1 MRRWRDGN
9 RDDRRGP
16 LIGDRP
22 PEIVTVSAT
31 ALAALCAHAA
41 REAPNECCG
50 LLVGTPDAI
59 DEAVAVRNVLNSP
72 TRYQID
78 PAEHIVLNRRLRGSG
93 RSIVGAY
100 HSHPLTA
107 PIPSP
112 RDVAE
117 AHYYPE
123 FVWLIVSLSSEVPE
137 CRAFRISGGGFVE
150 LRISS

>member
-1 MRRWRDGN
+1 MRRRRNGH

-16 LIGDRP
+16 LSGDDT
-22 PEIVTVSAT
+22 PESVSISAS
-31 ALAALCAHAA
+31 ALAAACAHAS

-50 LLVGTPDAI
+50 LLVGTPGII
-59 DEAVAVRNVLNSP
+59 DEAVAIRNVLNSP

-107 PIPSP
+107 AVPSP
-112 RDVAE
+112 RDIAE
-117 AHYYPE
+117 AHYPE
-123 FVWLIVSLSSEVPE
+123 FVWLIVSLLGELPE
-137 CRAFRISGGGFVE
+137 CRAFRISEGRVME